1 MRMTRTTT
9 PRILLWQQPQL
20 RFRPTVGATPSDM
33 VNATPTV
40 PATTQKTE
48 KTGATII
55 NAAGE
60 AEAIGWKDIL
70 ENIRQNVSDSSN
82 KEIYI
87 VAGSDT
93 VVPAEVLQSVMGSNL
108 SLRIEIEEE
117 LAWIIEGREITE
129 NVGDIDFGILRSA
142 DRIPAELI
150 TQTTQGH
157 DYIPLSLVH
166 DGSFGMT
173 AKLSVRLGTENIGK
187 YANLFY
193 YNPDNAAMELVAFGQ
208 VADSG
213 WVELNYEHASE
224 YLLVMADEPMD
235 VENLSKDASSEA
247 VSAENDNTESQNR
260 NHSKAGKIW
269 IPIVIVIVLTGCAA
283 GYFYLRKK
291 K

>member
-1 MRMTRTTT
+1 
-9 PRILLWQQPQL
+9 
-20 RFRPTVGATPSDM
+20 
-33 VNATPTV
+33 
-40 PATTQKTE
+40 
-48 KTGATII
+48 
-55 NAAGE
+55 
-60 AEAIGWKDIL
+60 
-70 ENIRQNVSDSSN
+70 
-82 KEIYI
+82 
-87 VAGSDT
+87 
-93 VVPAEVLQSVMGSNL
+93 
-108 SLRIEIEEE
+108 
-117 LAWIIEGREITE
+117 
-129 NVGDIDFGILRSA
+129 
-142 DRIPAELI
+142 
-150 TQTTQGH
+150 
-157 DYIPLSLVH
+157 
-166 DGSFGMT
+166 MT

-247 VSAENDNTESQNR
+247 VSAENENTESQNR

>member
-1 MRMTRTTT
+1 MSRS
-9 PRILLWQQPQL
+9 P
-20 RFRPTVGATPSDM
+20 
-33 VNATPTV
+33 NAMW
-40 PATTQKTE
+40 
-48 KTGATII
+48 I
-55 NAAGE
+55 
-60 AEAIGWKDIL
+60 
-70 ENIRQNVSDSSN
+70 
-82 KEIYI
+82 
-87 VAGSDT
+87 
-93 VVPAEVLQSVMGSNL
+93 
-108 SLRIEIEEE
+108 

>member
-1 MRMTRTTT
+1 
-9 PRILLWQQPQL
+9 
-20 RFRPTVGATPSDM
+20 
-33 VNATPTV
+33 
-40 PATTQKTE
+40 
-48 KTGATII
+48 
-55 NAAGE
+55 
-60 AEAIGWKDIL
+60 
-70 ENIRQNVSDSSN
+70 
-82 KEIYI
+82 
-87 VAGSDT
+87 
-93 VVPAEVLQSVMGSNL
+93 
-108 SLRIEIEEE
+108 
-117 LAWIIEGREITE
+117 
-129 NVGDIDFGILRSA
+129 
-142 DRIPAELI
+142 
-150 TQTTQGH
+150 
-157 DYIPLSLVH
+157 
-166 DGSFGMT
+166 MT

-224 YLLVMADEPMD
+224 YLLVMAD
-235 VENLSKDASSEA
+235 LSKDASSEA